1 MSCQPY
7 YQRLDRPTRP
17 VDLDQPKSPA
27 ADSSKSPDIGRRLE
41 SAGVSLLFPAL
52 AFFFIRSNVA
62 LIATSSFDL
71 LCSEPATLNQ
81 SSEIVRGG

>member
-1 MSCQPY
+1 MVEDVMSALLPASY
-7 YQRLDRPTRP
+7 RPTRP

-52 AFFFIRSNVA
+52 AFF
-62 LIATSSFDL
+62 L
-71 LCSEPATLNQ
+71 SEATLLW
-81 SSEIVRGG
+81 